1 MKSCD
6 IHIRTIDPGD
16 LGDVGLACTIKIDKA
31 DIADK
36 MMLMH
41 AMATNLYLD
50 PLDILMYA
58 KAEMDHIFDD
68 GTTMIT
74 MPGGLTNES

>member
-16 LGDVGLACTIKIDKA
+16 LGDLGLSCSIKIEEA

-36 MMLMH
+36 LMLMH
-41 AMATNLYLD
+41 TMAKNLYLD
-50 PLDILMYA
+50 PFDILMYA
-58 KAEMDHIFDD
+58 KAKMDHIFDE
-68 GTTMIT
+68 GTITIT